1 MAIIQD
7 IELMNKAIACIT
19 MIEDTKTIHEQLDC
33 MKGLCKLRAKLQ
45 KLKDEEEL
53 K

>member
-19 MIEDTKTIHEQLDC
+19 MIEDTDTIHEQFEC
-33 MKGLCKLRAKLQ
+33 MKVLCRLRAELQ

-53 K
+53 